1 MWSDILLQAL
11 IGFGGGAVVAAGVFA
26 LVSAIGIIPRLADKS
41 HTAKYI
47 SRYEDSVVFGGILGN
62 IIYVYEVSVP
72 IGVIGGIIFG
82 AFAGIY
88 AGVLA
93 ISLAEA
99 TSATA
104 IFSRRA
110 NLKKGLG
117 AVVLAFALGKGFGAF
132 LMFFERWG

>member
-1 MWSDILLQAL
+1 MWRANILAAI

-47 SRYEDSVVFGGILGN
+47 SRYEDSVVLGGILGN
-62 IIYVYEVSVP
+62 IVYVYEMNVP
-72 IGVIGGIIFG
+72 IGAIGGILFG
-82 AFAGIY
+82 VFAGIY
-88 AGVLA
+88 VGVLA

-104 IFSRRA
+104 VFSRRA

-117 AVVLAFALGKGFGAF
+117 AVVLAFALGKSFGAF

>member
-1 MWSDILLQAL
+1 MWRENILGAL

-47 SRYEDSVVFGGILGN
+47 SRYEDSVVLGGILGN
-62 IIYVYEVSVP
+62 IIYINDITVP
-72 IGVIGGIIFG
+72 FGEIGGILFG
-82 AFAGIY
+82 LFSGIY

-104 IFSRRA
+104 VFSRRA

-117 AVVLAFALGKGFGAF
+117 AVVLAFALGKSFGAF

>member
-1 MWSDILLQAL
+1 MWRANILAAI

-41 HTAKYI
+41 HTAKHI
-47 SRYEDSVVFGGILGN
+47 SRYEDSVVLGGILGN
-62 IIYVYEVSVP
+62 IVYVYEMSVP
-72 IGVIGGIIFG
+72 IGTVGGIIFG
-82 AFAGIY
+82 VFAGIY
-88 AGVLA
+88 VGVLA

-104 IFSRRA
+104 VFSRRA
-110 NLKKGLG
+110 NLKRGLG
-117 AVVLAFALGKGFGAF
+117 AVVLAFALGKSFGAF

>member
-1 MWSDILLQAL
+1 MCRANILAAI

-47 SRYEDSVVFGGILGN
+47 SRYEDSVVLGGILGN
-62 IIYVYEVSVP
+62 IVYVYEMSVP
-72 IGVIGGIIFG
+72 IGTVGGILFG
-82 AFAGIY
+82 VFAGIY
-88 AGVLA
+88 VGVLA

-104 IFSRRA
+104 VFSRRA
-110 NLKKGLG
+110 NLKRGLG
-117 AVVLAFALGKGFGAF
+117 AVVLAFALGKSFGAF

>member
-1 MWSDILLQAL
+1 MWCEVILQAFV
-11 IGFGGGAVVAAGVFA
+11 GFGGGTVVAAGVFA
-26 LVSAIGIIPRLADKS
+26 LVSAIGIIPRFADKT
-41 HTAKYI
+41 HTARYI
-47 SRYEDSVVFGGILGN
+47 DRYEDSVVLGGILGN
-62 IIYVYEVSVP
+62 IIYIYEISVP
-72 IGVIGGIIFG
+72 IGITGSIFFG
-82 AFAGIY
+82 FFVGIY
-88 AGVLA
+88 VGVLA

-117 AVVLAFALGKGFGAF
+117 AVVLAFALGKSFGAF

>member
-1 MWSDILLQAL
+1 MWRANILAAI

-47 SRYEDSVVFGGILGN
+47 SRYEDSVVLGGILGN
-62 IIYVYEVSVP
+62 IVYVYEMSVP
-72 IGVIGGIIFG
+72 IGTIGGILFG
-82 AFAGIY
+82 LFAGIY
-88 AGVLA
+88 VGVLA

-104 IFSRRA
+104 VFSRRA

-117 AVVLAFALGKGFGAF
+117 AVVLAFALGKSFGAF

>member
-1 MWSDILLQAL
+1 MWRANILAAI

-47 SRYEDSVVFGGILGN
+47 SRYEDSVVLGGILGN
-62 IIYVYEVSVP
+62 IIYVYELSVP
-72 IGVIGGIIFG
+72 IGTIGGILFG
-82 AFAGIY
+82 IFAGIY

-104 IFSRRA
+104 VFSRRA

-117 AVVLAFALGKGFGAF
+117 AVVLAFALGKSFGAF

>member
-1 MWSDILLQAL
+1 MWRANILAAI

-47 SRYEDSVVFGGILGN
+47 SRYEDSVVLGGILGN
-62 IIYVYEVSVP
+62 IVYVYEMSVP
-72 IGVIGGIIFG
+72 IGTVGGILFG
-82 AFAGIY
+82 VFAGIY
-88 AGVLA
+88 VGVLA

-104 IFSRRA
+104 VFSRRA
-110 NLKKGLG
+110 NLKRGLG
-117 AVVLAFALGKGFGAF
+117 AVVLAFALGKSFGAF

>member
-1 MWSDILLQAL
+1 MWRVVIFEAL
-11 IGFGGGAVVAAGVFA
+11 VGFGGGAVVAAGVFA
-26 LVSAIGIIPRLADKS
+26 LVSAIGIMPRLADKT
-41 HTAKYI
+41 HTARYI
-47 SRYEDSVVFGGILGN
+47 RRYEDSVVLGGILGN
-62 IIYVYEVSVP
+62 IIYVYEISLP
-72 IGVIGGIIFG
+72 FGETGGILFG
-82 AFAGIY
+82 IFAGIY

-110 NLKKGLG
+110 NLKKGLA
-117 AVVLAFALGKGFGAF
+117 AVVLAFALGKSFGAF